1 MEDSEMKKL
10 YTILSVIAILSAY
23 SCVPLDTPPYD
34 RDSDLSFWQNDPDA
48 AISALNTCYVSLTDM
63 YGLVY
68 SDGTSDNAYVKGG
81 QTKAIGNGTYGTS
94 EDYIYGLWGGAY
106 SGIRD
111 CNELLSHI
119 DLVPD
124 LDLTLK
130 ARYVAEA
137 RVLRAWH
144 YYDLYTRFGG
154 IPYITRPISIAE
166 SRTLPRDSKDYVV
179 SQIVAE
185 LEEVIA
191 SKVLPGSYTADE
203 DLGRITHWTAVAIL
217 AKIHLFEGNFN
228 EVRDLTATIM
238 RDSGIGLFPSYTGLF
253 EIGNEYCSEIM
264 LSSQYK
270 PVFKEHN
277 IMYNLLPP
285 SMGGYTNIAPL
296 KSLVDSYIMLDG
308 KAIDD
313 PASTYDESHPWV
325 NRDPRLAATVVYP
338 GNGYPMADGSIKE
351 PLWNSTDAYNAT
363 SDVTP
368 TGYYVRKWWDPTYR
382 LTLQSGLNPI
392 LIRYADVLLMNA
404 EAHAELGTLDA
415 TVWNATIKPIRQR
428 AGFTLAGALDFP
440 AGATNL
446 KDIVRNER
454 RSELA
459 FEGSRRNDII
469 RWRIAENVMNGWCHG
484 LYTGENVGTD
494 AGYVRIELRQFDA
507 AKHYL
512 WPIPQKERDLNKN
525 LEQNPK
531 W

>member
-1 MEDSEMKKL
+1 MKKV
-10 YTILSVIAILSAY
+10 YSILSTLSLILLLWSA
-23 SCVPLDTPPYD
+23 CVPLDTPPYD
-34 RDSDLSFWQNDPDA
+34 RDSDLSFWENDADA

-68 SDGTSDNAYVKGG
+68 SDGTTDNAYVKGG

-94 EDYIYGLWGGAY
+94 EGYIYGLWGGAY

-111 CNELLSHI
+111 CNELLANIGKVTKVSEE
-119 DLVPD
+119 
-124 LDLTLK
+124 LK

-154 IPYITRPISIAE
+154 VPYITTPISIAQ
-166 SRTLPRDSKDYVV
+166 SRSLKRDSKDFVV
-179 SQIVAE
+179 SSIVKE
-185 LEEVIA
+185 LEEVI
-191 SKVLPGSYTADE
+191 SSNVLPASYTADE
-203 DLGRITHWTAVAIL
+203 DKGRITKWAAIAIL
-217 AKIHLFEGNFN
+217 AKIHLFEGNFTQ
-228 EVRDLTATIM
+228 VRDLTARIM
-238 RDSGIGLFPSYTGLF
+238 SESGINLFPSYSGLF
-253 EIGNEYCSEIM
+253 EIANEYCPEII

-270 PVFKEHN
+270 PVFKEHD

-313 PASTYDESHPWV
+313 PSSSYDPTKPWTD
-325 NRDPRLAATVVYP
+325 RDPRLAATIAYP
-338 GNGYPMADGSIKE
+338 GGLGYTAADGSVIQPK
-351 PLWNSTDAYNAT
+351 WDGSDAYNYS

-368 TGYYVRKWWDPTYR
+368 TGYYVRKWWDNTYR

-392 LIRYADVLLMNA
+392 LIRYADILLMNA

-415 TVWNATIKPIRQR
+415 TVWNATIRPIRVR
-428 AGFTLAGALDFP
+428 AGFTLASALDFP
-440 AGATNL
+440 GAEAPL
-446 KDIVRNER
+446 KEIVRNER

-469 RWRIAENVMNGWCHG
+469 RWRIAEDVLSGWCHG
-484 LYTGENVGTD
+484 LYTGENSGAD
-494 AGYVRIELRQFDA
+494 GGFVRIELRQFNPER
-507 AKHYL
+507 HYL
-512 WPIPQKERDLNKN
+512 WPIPQKERDLNHN
-525 LEQNPK
+525 LDQNPN